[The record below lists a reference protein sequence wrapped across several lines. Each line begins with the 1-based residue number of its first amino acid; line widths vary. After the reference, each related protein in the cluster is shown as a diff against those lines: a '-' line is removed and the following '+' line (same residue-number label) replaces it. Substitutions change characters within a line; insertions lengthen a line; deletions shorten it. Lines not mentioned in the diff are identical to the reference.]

1 MSSFG
6 NELNAKTLTY
16 ANTTFRTTQRNGA
29 LIDLTKDDVQNQIF
43 LGNAATIVRLP
54 ECVPA
59 LKGKMFT
66 IYNGTA
72 ATGQSVTVQKAA
84 GDRINGYS
92 DTVNGDIKLENGV
105 NNGDSITSVTLI
117 ASGERTYQ
125 SGSTTI
131 VEIPGNW
138 YVISTSYRNTA

>member
-16 ANTTFRTTQRNGA
+16 ANTTFRTTQRNGT
-29 LIDLTKDDVQNQIF
+29 LIQLTEDDAQNQII
-43 LGNAATIVRLP
+43 LGAGATNVRLP

-59 LKGKMFT
+59 IKGKMFT

-72 ATGQSVTVQKAA
+72 AVGQGVTVQKFA

-92 DTVNGDIKLENGV
+92 DTANGDIVLENAT
-105 NNGDSITSVTLI
+105 NNGDTITSVTLI